1 MFGALKARGWRPLR
15 TIEFASWDAEEYNLI
30 GSTEHVEARIGDLRR
45 DGFAYLNVDVGAVG
59 GDFQAAGCP
68 SFEPALVK
76 ALGRVVD
83 PARNMTLYSVWKE
96 SNNRIRGLGAGSDYV
111 AFQDMAGT
119 SSLDLSFGGP
129 AYPYHSCYDNFE
141 WMTQF
146 GDPGFQ
152 HHKALTEV
160 LALLILEL
168 ADSPILP
175 LNNEIYATHIKGYVE
190 DLDQYVRAKG
200 KRRHSL
206 DLGPLQNAANNLY
219 QAANQF
225 HGWEK
230 AWREV
235 VIDQGGFESN
245 AMAIKRIS
253 HNTRLA
259 DFDTDLLDIDGGV
272 SCPIP

>member
-1 MFGALKARGWRPLR
+1 M
-15 TIEFASWDAEEYNLI
+15 
-30 GSTEHVEARIGDLRR
+30 
-45 DGFAYLNVDVGAVG
+45 NVDVGAIG
-59 GDFQAAGCP
+59 DDFQAAGCP
-68 SFEPALVK
+68 SFESALVK
-76 ALGRVVD
+76 VLGRVGD
-83 PARNMTLYSVWKE
+83 PARNKTLYSVWKE
-96 SNNRIRGLGAGSDYV
+96 TNNRIRGLGAGSDYV

-119 SSLDLSFGGP
+119 SSLDLGFVGP
-129 AYPYHSCYDNFE
+129 AFPYHSCYDNFD
-141 WMTQF
+141 WMIKF

-152 HHKALTEV
+152 RHKALAEV

-168 ADSPILP
+168 ADSPMLP
-175 LNNEIYATHIKGYVE
+175 LDNEIYATHIRGYVE

-200 KRRHSL
+200 KKKHTL
-206 DLGPLQNAANNLY
+206 DLKPLQNAANVFY

-230 AWREV
+230 TWREV
-235 VIDQGGFESN
+235 VIGQGGFESN

-272 SCPIP
+272 SCSIP

>member
-1 MFGALKARGWRPLR
+1 M
-15 TIEFASWDAEEYNLI
+15 
-30 GSTEHVEARIGDLRR
+30 
-45 DGFAYLNVDVGAVG
+45 NVDVGAIG
-59 GDFQAAGCP
+59 DDFQAAGCP

-76 ALGRVVD
+76 VLGRVGD
-83 PARNMTLYSVWKE
+83 PARNKTLYSVWKE
-96 SNNRIRGLGAGSDYV
+96 TNNRIRGLGAGSDYV

-119 SSLDLSFGGP
+119 SSLDLSFAGP
-129 AYPYHSCYDNFE
+129 AFPYHSCYDNFD
-141 WMTQF
+141 WMTKF

-175 LNNEIYATHIKGYVE
+175 LDNEIYATHIRGYVE
-190 DLDQYVRAKG
+190 VLDQYVGLRGQK
-200 KRRHSL
+200 KHTL
-206 DLGPLQNAANNLY
+206 DLKPLQNAANVLY

-235 VIDQGGFESN
+235 VIGQGGFESN

-272 SCPIP
+272 SCSIPQVLLAGCIVDRRL

>member
-1 MFGALKARGWRPLR
+1 MK
-15 TIEFASWDAEEYNLI
+15 
-30 GSTEHVEARIGDLRR
+30 V
-45 DGFAYLNVDVGAVG
+45 
-59 GDFQAAGCP
+59 
-68 SFEPALVK
+68 
-76 ALGRVVD
+76 LGRVGD
-83 PARNMTLYSVWKE
+83 PARNKTLYSVWKE
-96 SNNRIRGLGAGSDYV
+96 TNNRIGGLGAGSDYV

-119 SSLDLSFGGP
+119 SSLDLSFTGP
-129 AYPYHSCYDNFE
+129 AFPYHSCYDNFE
-141 WMTQF
+141 WMTKF

-160 LALLILEL
+160 LVLLILDL

-175 LNNEIYATHIKGYVE
+175 LDNEIYATNIRGYVE
-190 DLDQYVRAKG
+190 ELDRYVGAKG
-200 KRRHSL
+200 NMKHTL
-206 DLGPLQNAANNLY
+206 DLKPLKNAANILY

-225 HGWEK
+225 HRWEK

-235 VIDQGGFESN
+235 VISQGGFESN

-272 SCPIP
+272 SCCSILQILLAGCIVD

>member
-1 MFGALKARGWRPLR
+1 M
-15 TIEFASWDAEEYNLI
+15 
-30 GSTEHVEARIGDLRR
+30 
-45 DGFAYLNVDVGAVG
+45 NVDVGAVG
-59 GDFQAAGCP
+59 NDFQAAGCP

-76 ALGRVVD
+76 VLGRVGD
-83 PARNMTLYSVWKE
+83 PARNKTLYSVWKE
-96 SNNRIRGLGAGSDYV
+96 TNNRIRGLGAGSDYV

-119 SSLDLSFGGP
+119 SSLDLSFNGP

-141 WMTQF
+141 WMTNF

-175 LNNEIYATHIKGYVE
+175 LNNEIYATYIRGYVE
-190 DLDQYVRAKG
+190 ELDHYVRAKG
-200 KRRHSL
+200 KEKHTL
-206 DLGPLQNAANNLY
+206 DLKPLQNAANVLH

-235 VIDQGGFESN
+235 VIGQGGFESN

-259 DFDTDLLDIDGGV
+259 DFDTELLDIDGGV
-272 SCPIP
+272 SYSMLQVLLAGYIVD